1 MLTGLTV
8 LRVSS
13 LELSSTSSNDQNG
26 NISLRRSRNHVLD
39 EITMAGGIN
48 DGEVVLLRLEL
59 PQRNIDRDTTLTLGL
74 HLVQHP
80 RVLEGALTNIVGLLL
95 KTLNRTLIDT
105 TASVDQVTSGGRLA
119 GIDVTNDDQVNMRL
133 FLTHV

>member
-1 MLTGLTV
+1 
-8 LRVSS
+8 
-13 LELSSTSSNDQNG
+13 
-26 NISLRRSRNHVLD
+26 
-39 EITMAGGIN
+39 MAGGIN

-80 RVLEGALTNIVGLLL
+80 RVLEGTLTNIIGLLL
-95 KTLNRTLIDT
+95 KTLNRTLINT

-119 GIDVTNDDQVNMRL
+119 RIDVTNNDQVNMRL
-133 FLTHV
+133 LLTHD